1 MRQRLAR
8 SKKYAAEYAA
18 KYSSRGQN
26 SFKRAWRWVKKHKGK
41 TLLYAFGVYLVLMG
55 ILFLWAASLPLP
67 DLSSLSQIRVDQSVK
82 LYDRTGTVLL
92 YDLSNTNIQR
102 TSVTLAQ
109 VSPNIQNAI
118 ISIEDPNFYTHN
130 GIEFRAIARAVFVD
144 LTHAGLDQGGSTIT
158 QQVIK
163 NTILTND
170 KSVVRKIKEW
180 ILALKLERVLNKQQ
194 ILTLYVNQ
202 VPYGGTMYGVEEAAE
217 TFFGKH
223 ASEVDVAEGAYMAA
237 ILPAPS
243 YYSPYGPNKAALDA
257 RKNLVLD
264 EMFNHS
270 YITATE
276 RDDAKAEQVVFIPQ
290 QSSSIQAPHFVFYVQ
305 QYLEQKYGEDALQT
319 SGWKVTTTLDAGLQA
334 QAEQIVKAG
343 ALSNATK
350 FNASN
355 AGLIALDPTNG
366 QILTMV
372 GSRNYFDTQID
383 GAFNVTLANRQP
395 GSAFKPF
402 AYAQAFTEGY
412 TPDTV
417 LWDVPTQFSTSCAPT
432 DVSNDTPPCY
442 SPVNYDGKF
451 RGPMT
456 LRDAIAQSINIPSV
470 KLLYLAGID
479 STLQLAKSMG
489 ISTLGNANQYG
500 LTLVLG
506 GGEVNLLEMSG
517 AYGAFATDG
526 IHYQPTAILKIE
538 DANGNI
544 IEDDSQ
550 PTGTQV
556 LQPQVAEEIND
567 VLSDAVARAPLGENA
582 LVSFPDYDVAV
593 KTGTTNNY
601 KDAWTIGYTP
611 NLVVGIWAGNNDN
624 TPMSHQ
630 VSGFIVGPMWHQFM
644 EYALPTRPTQYFTRT
659 TVDESN
665 LKPILR
671 GDWQVPGSDGAL
683 HEILYWLN
691 KSDPTGPTPPD
702 PTDPQYTA
710 WEDGLHAWIAKNGYP
725 AGYNPATAT
734 TTPTGQPIQTS
745 GAPMIPLGP
754 TTQ

>member
-1 MRQRLAR
+1 MRQRLSR
-8 SKKYAAEYAA
+8 SKKYASEYA
-18 KYSSRGQN
+18 SRGQG
-26 SFKRAWRWVKKHKGK
+26 FIKRSWKWVKKHKVK
-41 TLLYAFGVYLVLMG
+41 TLLYLLGLYFILMG
-55 ILFLWAASLPLP
+55 GLFLWAASLPLP

-92 YDLSNTNIQR
+92 YDLSNKNIQR
-102 TSVTLAQ
+102 TSVTLDQ

-118 ISIEDPNFYTHN
+118 ISIEDPNFYTHD
-130 GIEFRAIARAVFVD
+130 GIEFRAIARAIFVD
-144 LTHAGLDQGGSTIT
+144 VTHAGLDQGGSTIT

-170 KSVVRKIKEW
+170 KSIVRKLKEW

-223 ASEVDVAEGAYMAA
+223 ASEVDLAEGAYLAA
-237 ILPAPS
+237 VLPAPS

-264 EMFNHS
+264 EMFSHG
-270 YITATE
+270 YITAAE
-276 RDDAKAEQVVFIPQ
+276 RDSAKAEQVVFVPQ
-290 QSSSIQAPHFVFYVQ
+290 QSSSIQAPHFVFYVE
-305 QYLEQKYGEDALQT
+305 QYLEQKYGEDAIQT
-319 SGWKVTTTLDAGLQA
+319 SGWKVTTTLDATMQA
-334 QAEQIVKAG
+334 QAESIVNAG

-355 AGLIALDPTNG
+355 AGLIALDPNNG
-366 QILTMV
+366 QILVMV
-372 GSRNYFDTQID
+372 GSRNYFDNQID
-383 GAFNVTLANRQP
+383 GAYNVTLADRQP

-417 LWDVPTQFSTSCAPT
+417 VWDVPTQFSTSCSPS
-432 DVSNDTPPCY
+432 DVNNDTPPCY
-442 SPVNYDGKF
+442 SPQNYDNKF

-456 LRDAIAQSINIPSV
+456 LRDAIAQSINVPSIKV
-470 KLLYLAGID
+470 LYLAGID

-489 ISTLGNANQYG
+489 ITTLGNADQYG

-506 GGEVNLLEMSG
+506 GGEVNLLEMSS

-526 IHYQPTAILKIE
+526 THYPTTPVLKIE
-538 DANGNI
+538 DSNGAV
-544 IEDDSQ
+544 IEDDTQSA
-550 PTGTQV
+550 GTQV

-567 VLSDAVARAPLGENA
+567 ILSDPVARAPLGEND
-582 LVSFPDYDVAV
+582 LVYFPGYDVAV

-624 TPMSHQ
+624 TPMTHE

-644 EYALPTRPTQYFTRT
+644 AYDLPTRPTKYFTLD
-659 TVDESN
+659 TVSEAGM
-665 LKPILR
+665 KPILQ
-671 GDWQVPGSDGAL
+671 GNWQVPGSDGML

-691 KSDPTGPTPPD
+691 KSDPQGVTPAD

-710 WEDGLHAWIAKNGYP
+710 WEDGLHAWLGTNGYP
-725 AGYNPATAT
+725 AGY
-734 TTPTGQPIQTS
+734 TPNGSPPNTQNGQ
-745 GAPMIPLGP
+745 PMIPVGP

>member
-1 MRQRLAR
+1 MLTRVKH
-8 SKKYAAEYAA
+8 SIKKL
-18 KYSSRGQN
+18 
-26 SFKRAWRWVKKHKGK
+26 WRWIKKHKVK
-41 TLLYAFGVYLVLMG
+41 TLLYALGLYLVLMG
-55 ILFLWAASLPLP
+55 ILFLWAATLPLP
-67 DLSSLSQIRVDQSVK
+67 DLNSLSQIRVDQSVK
-82 LYDRTGTVLL
+82 LYDRTGQVLL
-92 YDLSNTNIQR
+92 YDISNKNVQR
-102 TSVTLAQ
+102 TSVTLDQ
-109 VSPNIQNAI
+109 VSPNITNAI
-118 ISIEDPNFYTHN
+118 ISIEDPNFYTNH
-130 GIEFRAIARAVFVD
+130 GVEFKAILRAIWVD
-144 LTHAGLDQGGSTIT
+144 VTHAGLDQGGSTIT

-163 NTILTND
+163 NTVLTND
-170 KSVVRKIKEW
+170 KSLVRKLKEW
-180 ILALKLERVLNKQQ
+180 ILALKMEQVLTKQQ

-202 VPYGGTMYGVEEAAE
+202 VPFGGTMYGVEEASE

-223 ASEVDVAEGAYMAA
+223 ASEVDLAEGAYLAA

-243 YYSPYGPNKAALDA
+243 YYSPYGTHKTDLDT

-264 EMFNHS
+264 EMFDHG
-270 YITATE
+270 YITAGE

-290 QSSSIQAPHFVFYVQ
+290 QSSSIQAPHFVFYVE
-305 QYLEQKYGEDALQT
+305 QYLEQKYGEDAIQT
-319 SGWKVTTTLDAGLQA
+319 SGWKVTTTLDANM
-334 QAEQIVKAG
+334 QAEAESIVKAG

-383 GAFNVTLANRQP
+383 GAYNVTLANRQP

-402 AYAQAFTEGY
+402 AYAEAFIKGY

-417 LWDVPTQFSTSCAPT
+417 LWDVPTQFSTSCAGNNF
-432 DVSNDTPPCY
+432 SNVAPCY

-456 LRDAIAQSINIPSV
+456 LRDAIAQSINVPSV
-470 KLLYLAGID
+470 KVLYLAGISD
-479 STLQLAKSMG
+479 TLQLAKSMG
-489 ISTLGNANQYG
+489 ISTLGNADQYG

-506 GGEVNLLEMSG
+506 GGEVNLLDMSS
-517 AYGAFATDG
+517 AYGTFATDG
-526 IHYQPTAILKIE
+526 THYQPTAILKIE

-550 PTGTQV
+550 PSGAQV

-567 VLSDAVARAPLGENA
+567 ILSDPVARAPLGENEY
-582 LVSFPDYDVAV
+582 LQFPGYDVAV

-624 TPMSHQ
+624 SPMTHN
-630 VSGFIVGPMWHQFM
+630 VSGFIVGPMWNQFM
-644 EYALPTRPTQYFTRT
+644 QYALPTRPTQYFTRT
-659 TVDESN
+659 TVNESG

-671 GDWQVPGSDGAL
+671 GDWQIPGSDGAL

-702 PTDPQYTA
+702 PTDPQYSL
-710 WEDGLHAWIAKNGYP
+710 WETGLSLWLTHN
-725 AGYNPATAT
+725 
-734 TTPTGQPIQTS
+734 TPTGLSTPNSTS
-745 GAPMIPLGP
+745 GQVQTTQGLMIPVGP
-754 TTQ
+754 TAQ

>member
-1 MRQRLAR
+1 MRQRLNR
-8 SKKYAAEYAA
+8 SQSSLKKLWLY
-18 KYSSRGQN
+18 
-26 SFKRAWRWVKKHKGK
+26 VKKHKIK
-41 TLLYAFGVYLVLMG
+41 TLLYLLGLYFVLMG
-55 ILFLWAASLPLP
+55 VLFLWAASLPLP
-67 DLSSLSQIRVDQSVK
+67 DLNSLSQIRVDQSVK
-82 LYDRTGTVLL
+82 LYDRTGQVLL
-92 YDLSNTNIQR
+92 YDLSNANIKR
-102 TSVTLAQ
+102 TSVTLDQ
-109 VSPNIQNAI
+109 VSPNIQDAI
-118 ISIEDPNFYTHN
+118 IAIEDPNFYTNH
-130 GIEFRAIARAVFVD
+130 GVEFKAILRALYVD
-144 LTHAGLDQGGSTIT
+144 VTHAGLDQGGSTIT

-170 KSVVRKIKEW
+170 KSIVRKLKEW
-180 ILALKLERVLNKQQ
+180 ILALKMERVLNKQQ

-223 ASEVDVAEGAYMAA
+223 ASEVDLAEAAYMAA

-243 YYSPYGPNKAALDA
+243 YYSPYGTHKAGLDE

-264 EMFNHS
+264 DMYTHG
-270 YITATE
+270 YITAEE
-276 RDDAKAEQVVFIPQ
+276 RDAAKAEQVVFIPQ

-305 QYLEQKYGEDALQT
+305 QYLEQKYGEDAIQT
-319 SGWKVTTTLDAGLQA
+319 SGWKVTTTLDANLQA
-334 QAEQIVKAG
+334 KAEEVVSAG

-372 GSRNYFDTQID
+372 GSRNYFDNIID
-383 GAFNVTLANRQP
+383 GAYNITLANRQP

-412 TPDTV
+412 TPSTV
-417 LWDVPTQFSTSCAPT
+417 LWDVPTQFSTSCSPSDIT
-432 DVSNDTPPCY
+432 NDTPPCY
-442 SPVNYDGKF
+442 SPQNYDDKF

-456 LRDAIAQSINIPSV
+456 LRDAIAQSINIPSIKV
-470 KLLYLAGID
+470 LYLAGI
-479 STLQLAKSMG
+479 SKTLQLAKSMG
-489 ISTLGNANQYG
+489 ITTLGDANQYG

-506 GGEVNLLEMSG
+506 GGEVNLLEMSS

-526 IHYQPTAILKIE
+526 THYPTTAVLKIE
-538 DANGNI
+538 DANGNV
-544 IEDDSQ
+544 IEDNSQ

-556 LQPQVAEEIND
+556 LSAPVAEEIND
-567 VLSDAVARAPLGENA
+567 ILSDPVARAPLGENA
-582 LVSFPDYDVAV
+582 LVSFPGYDVAV

-601 KDAWTIGYTP
+601 RDAWTIGYTP

-624 TPMSHQ
+624 TPMTHN
-630 VSGFIVGPMWHQFM
+630 VSGFIVGPMWHQVM
-644 EYALPTRPTQYFTRT
+644 AYALPTRPTQYFTRT
-659 TVDESN
+659 TVSDVGV
-665 LKPILR
+665 KPILQ
-671 GDWQVPGSDGAL
+671 GIWNNAGSDGAL

-691 KSDPTGPTPPD
+691 KNDPQGSTPPD

-710 WEDGLHAWIAKNGYP
+710 WEDGLSIWAAKNGYGP
-725 AGYNPATAT
+725 GSLLINTTGSNPSTLNSQPTSQLNGQVQT
-734 TTPTGQPIQTS
+734 TQ
-745 GAPMIPLGP
+745 APMIPVGP

>member
-1 MRQRLAR
+1 MI
-8 SKKYAAEYAA
+8 KKL
-18 KYSSRGQN
+18 
-26 SFKRAWRWVKKHKGK
+26 WRKIKKHKIK
-41 TLLYAFGVYLVLMG
+41 TLLCLLGALFVLIG
-55 ILFLWAASLPLP
+55 LFFLWAATLPLP

-82 LYDRTGTVLL
+82 LYDRTGQVLL
-92 YDLSNTNIQR
+92 YDISNKNIQR
-102 TSVTLAQ
+102 TSVTLDQ

-118 ISIEDPNFYTHN
+118 ISIEDPNFYTNH
-130 GIEFRAIARAVFVD
+130 GVEFKAVLRALYVD

-170 KSVVRKIKEW
+170 KSLVRKLKEW
-180 ILALKLERVLNKQQ
+180 ILSFKLERVLTKQQ
-194 ILTLYVNQ
+194 ILELYVNQ

-223 ASEVDVAEGAYMAA
+223 ASEVDLAEGAYLAA
-237 ILPAPS
+237 VLPAPS
-243 YYSPYGPNKAALDA
+243 YYSPYGPNKADLDA

-264 EMFNHS
+264 EMFAHG
-270 YITATE
+270 YITAE
-276 RDDAKAEQVVFIPQ
+276 EQGDAKAEQVVFVPE
-290 QSSSIQAPHFVFYVQ
+290 QSSSIQAPHFVFYVE
-305 QYLEQKYGEDALQT
+305 QYLEEKYGEDAIQT
-319 SGWKVTTTLDAGLQA
+319 SGWKVTTTLDATM
-334 QAEQIVKAG
+334 QAEAESIVKAG
-343 ALSNATK
+343 ALGNATK

-366 QILTMV
+366 QILVMV

-383 GAFNVTLANRQP
+383 GAYNVTLADRQP

-402 AYAQAFTEGY
+402 AYAEAFSKGY

-417 LWDVPTQFSTSCAPT
+417 LWDVPTQFSTSCSPT

-456 LRDAIAQSINIPSV
+456 LRDAIAQSINVPSV
-470 KLLYLAGID
+470 KVLYLAGIAD
-479 STLQLAKSMG
+479 TLQLAKSMG
-489 ISTLGNANQYG
+489 ISTLGDANQYG

-506 GGEVNLLEMSG
+506 GGEVTLLDMSS

-526 IHYQPTAILKIE
+526 THYPPTAVLKIE
-538 DANGNI
+538 DANGAV
-544 IEDDSQ
+544 IEDNSQ
-550 PTGTQV
+550 PAGTQV
-556 LQPQVAEEIND
+556 LQPQIAEEIND
-567 VLSDAVARAPLGENA
+567 ILSDPVARAPLGENS
-582 LVSFPDYDVAV
+582 LVSFPGYDVAV

-624 TPMSHQ
+624 SPMTHE
-630 VSGFIVGPMWHQFM
+630 VSGFIVGPMWNQFM
-644 EYALPTRPTQYFTRT
+644 TYALPTRPTQYFTRT
-659 TVDESN
+659 TIDESG

-671 GDWQVPGSDGAL
+671 GVWQNAGSDGAL

-691 KSDPTGPTPPD
+691 KNDPAGPTPPN
-702 PTDPQYTA
+702 PTDPQYTR
-710 WEDGLHAWIAKNGYP
+710 WDTGLSMWLTHNTPASQATPSPASPNTNG
-725 AGYNPATAT
+725 
-734 TTPTGQPIQTS
+734 QIQTTE
-745 GAPMIPLGP
+745 APMIPLGP
-754 TTQ
+754 ITQ